1 MGMQRKDDYES
12 RRGHLA
18 ELSEKELEERFWQL
32 ANQVVDP
39 LLELARTHTTPS
51 IERSVLLRMGLN
63 SLTAKAIVEKAILNG
78 VLEHGVGQCVLRYAE
93 IFRLEIAQ
101 AAEILARG
109 EGWEKLKGL
118 FGEETTGNA

>member
-1 MGMQRKDDYES
+1 MQRKDDYEA

-18 ELSEKELEERFWQL
+18 ELSEIELEERFWQL

-63 SLTAKAIVEKAILNG
+63 SLTAKAIVEKALLNG
-78 VLEHGVGQCVLRYAE
+78 VLEHGAGHCVWRYAE
-93 IFRLEIAQ
+93 IFGLEIPQ
-101 AAEILARG
+101 AVERLARG
-109 EGWEKLKGL
+109 EGWKEIKVL
-118 FGEETTGNA
+118 FGEGKDNA